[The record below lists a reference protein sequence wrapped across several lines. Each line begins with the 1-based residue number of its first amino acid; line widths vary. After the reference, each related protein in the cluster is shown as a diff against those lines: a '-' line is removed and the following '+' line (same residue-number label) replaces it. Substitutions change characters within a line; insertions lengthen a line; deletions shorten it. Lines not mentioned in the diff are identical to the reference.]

1 MPTTQTSETSI
12 RDRLERLVAAGIRI
26 HGERSLERV
35 LHQIVDSG
43 REVIEARYAALGIL
57 ADHGKS
63 LEQFVTSGIS
73 DEEAARIG
81 QLPQGRGLLGVV
93 IDNPEP
99 IRLREVSEHPKSV
112 GFPPNHPPIR
122 SFLGVPIV
130 GRDGPIGNLYLGEK
144 QGSDEFS
151 EEDESIAVM
160 LAAQAAV
167 AVENAKL
174 DEEAHR
180 LLSKLTKV
188 QQLRDRFY
196 AMMSHELRNA
206 LMAVH
211 GWADLFLRSYRNEP
225 PRAARE
231 AYESA
236 EDAIK
241 LLNDLLDLSRLDA
254 NRLQIVPR
262 PADAW
267 DLVEDAVNAVEPTA
281 GRAGVGLRTPAK
293 KPSCPCRTDATRVRQ
308 VLVNLLSN
316 AVRFSPEGKAV
327 KISLRSASDAL
338 TFEVV
343 DRGPGIPPEDHEAIF
358 EEFYQANHRDAR
370 DRGTGLGLSLSRRL
384 ARLLGGDVRVH
395 SKPGS
400 GSRFTFEIAR
410 DLGEE

>member
-1 MPTTQTSETSI
+1 MPTTETSETRI
-12 RDRLERLVAAGIRI
+12 RDRLERLIAAGIRI
-26 HGERSLERV
+26 HAERSLERV
-35 LHQIVDSG
+35 LREIVDSG
-43 REVIEARYAALGIL
+43 RDVIEARYAALGVL
-57 ADHGKS
+57 AETGEG
-63 LEQFVTSGIS
+63 LAQFVTSGIS
-73 DEEAARIG
+73 KEQAARIG
-81 QLPQGRGLLGVV
+81 RLPEGRGILGLV
-93 IDNPEP
+93 IDSAEP
-99 IRLREVSEHPKSV
+99 IRLTDVSDHPKSV

-130 GRDGPIGNLYLGEK
+130 GRRGSIGNLYLGEK
-144 QGSDEFS
+144 LGADEFS
-151 EEDESIAVM
+151 AEDESIAFM

-180 LLSKLTKV
+180 LLSKLTKM

-211 GWADLFLRSYRNEP
+211 GWADLFVRGYQNEA

-231 AYESA
+231 VYESA
-236 EDAIK
+236 EDALK

-254 NRLQIVPR
+254 NRLKILSR

-267 DLVEDAVNAVEPTA
+267 DLVEDAVNAVEPSA
-281 GRAGVGLRTPAK
+281 GRAGVPLHTPAR

-316 AVRFSPEGKAV
+316 AVRFSPEGKPV
-327 KISLRSASDAL
+327 KISIRPTRDTLAFD
-338 TFEVV
+338 VV

-384 ARLLGGDVRVH
+384 ARLLGGDVLVQ

-400 GSRFTFEIAR
+400 GSRFTFNIAR
-410 DLGEE
+410 DLADE

>member
-1 MPTTQTSETSI
+1 VPTTETSETRI
-12 RDRLERLVAAGIRI
+12 RDRLERLVAAGVRI
-26 HGERSLERV
+26 HAERSLERV
-35 LHQIVDSG
+35 LREIVDSG
-43 REVIEARYAALGIL
+43 REVVEARYAALGVL
-57 ADHGKS
+57 AETGDG
-63 LEQFVTSGIS
+63 LAQFVTSGIS
-73 DEEAARIG
+73 EEQAARIG
-81 QLPQGRGLLGVV
+81 RLPEGRGILGLV
-93 IDNPEP
+93 IDSSEP
-99 IRLREVSEHPKSV
+99 IRLADVSDHPKSV

-130 GRDGPIGNLYLGEK
+130 GRNGSIGNLYLGEK
-144 QGSDEFS
+144 LGADEFS
-151 EEDESIAVM
+151 AEDESIAIM

-180 LLSKLTKV
+180 LLSKLTKM

-211 GWADLFLRSYRNEP
+211 GWADLFLRGYGNEP

-254 NRLQIVPR
+254 NRLQVVPR

-267 DLVEDAVNAVEPTA
+267 DLVDDAVNAVEPTA
-281 GRAGVGLRTPAK
+281 GRAGVVLRTSAK
-293 KPSCPCRTDATRVRQ
+293 RPSCPCRTDATRVRQ
-308 VLVNLLSN
+308 VLVNLLAN
-316 AVRFSPEGKAV
+316 AVRFSPEGKPV
-327 KISLRSASDAL
+327 KISIRPTSAMLAFD
-338 TFEVV
+338 VV

-358 EEFYQANHRDAR
+358 EEFYQADHRDAR
-370 DRGTGLGLSLSRRL
+370 DRGTGLGLPLSRRI
-384 ARLLGGDVRVH
+384 ARLLGGDVLVQ

-400 GSRFTFEIAR
+400 GSCFTFKIAR
-410 DLGEE
+410 DLGDE